1 MKPSAVKPLGVLD
14 TNVLVSA
21 LLSTQGPPAKLWDA
35 LGAGQYLL
43 AYDPRIL
50 HEYQQVLSR
59 PKFGFTTSEVA
70 DMFGMIARFGEI
82 VIPTAALP
90 PLLDPNDTPFLEVA
104 ASIPDRVL
112 VTGNAKHYPR
122 PARHGVAVFSPREAL
137 DLLTSTRMR

>member
-1 MKPSAVKPLGVLD
+1 VKPLWVLN

-35 LGAGQYLL
+35 LGAGRYLL

-90 PLLDPNDTPFLEVA
+90 PLLDPDDTRFLEVA
-104 ASIPDRVL
+104 AFTPDKVL
-112 VTGNAKHYPR
+112 VTGNGKHYPR
-122 PARHGVAVFSPREAL
+122 PARHGVAVYSPHEAL
-137 DLLTSTRMR
+137 ALLTSTGIR

>member
-1 MKPSAVKPLGVLD
+1 VKPLWVLD

-21 LLSTQGPPAKLWDA
+21 LLSSQGPPARIWDA

-59 PKFGFTTSEVA
+59 PKFGFTPSEVA
-70 DMFGMIARFGEI
+70 DLFGVIARLGEI

-90 PLLDPNDTPFLEVA
+90 PLLDPDDTPFLEVA
-104 ASIPDRVL
+104 VSTSDRVL

-122 PARHGVAVFSPREAL
+122 AARHGVAVYSPREAL
-137 DLLTSTRMR
+137 ALLPRSDMR